1 MRRIN
6 FLGLGL
12 LVVFPMLI
20 APLQSSFADELSVAK
35 TKLQE
40 LQKSIDLENKY
51 LNVDYPK
58 NVDLTNQ
65 CIVKFTNAQ
74 DPDDQ
79 TKHSLC
85 VTELE
90 RLQLD
95 RERRL
100 TQLSINSAEIN
111 KLTVEIDKLESST
124 RTSAGAATNN
134 PGGGAVAPTPTVTPN
149 ETPAPSTSSLAAV
162 SPTASTPTPKV
173 ASTIKSPTPS
183 ASPAPSRV
191 QKVTATPKPVMRKK
205 TITCGKGKTVR
216 KVTAVKPVCPK
227 GFKVQKTK

>member
-12 LVVFPMLI
+12 LVVFPMLL

-40 LQKSIDLENKY
+40 LQQSIDLENKY

-100 TQLSINSAEIN
+100 TQLSLKSAEIN
-111 KLTVEIDKLESST
+111 KLTVEIAKLESST
-124 RTSAGAATNN
+124 RPSSGAATIQ
-134 PGGGAVAPTPTVTPN
+134 PGQSAVT
-149 ETPAPSTSSLAAV
+149 
-162 SPTASTPTPKV
+162 
-173 ASTIKSPTPS
+173 PTPS
-183 ASPAPSRV
+183 ASSSPLISPTPTATPSATPTPSTSSPAASPSASPTPSTV
-191 QKVTATPKPVMRKK
+191 QKVTPAPKPVVKKK
-205 TITCGKGKTVR
+205 TIICVKGKVTK